1 MSATNGRPLALGMRA
16 LALLLLAIGAS
27 SGVRAGWLHGK
38 ATLAQHL
45 LESAWRETRASG
57 VATPPWPWA
66 DIAPVARLEVP
77 GHGIRRTVLQDA
89 SGEAMAFGPGLV
101 AGRPERAA
109 RAAVVLGGHRD
120 SHLGFLEHLD
130 VGAPLVLEDRN
141 GVRHAYRLAERRVL
155 DSRDGDLAVAADR
168 AALVL
173 VTCWP
178 FRATQ
183 TGGPLRLVAIALP
196 AAPRRAA
203 SLAKPARA
211 LATEG

>member
-1 MSATNGRPLALGMRA
+1 MRA
-16 LALLLLAIGAS
+16 LALLLLAIGAL